1 MPEVR
6 KRADR
11 PRASDLG
18 HPTSGIRPPFPLR
31 MVAWELT
38 RNCNLNCL
46 HCRARSDAG
55 PHENELSLDECKKI
69 IDDLLA
75 FSSPTVILTGG
86 EPLLRSDIFEIIE
99 YGKARGLRMVIAIN
113 GTLLDFEKAESLK
126 QAGILRVSMS
136 LDGKDSASHD
146 GFRRVE
152 GSFDSVMKAATIFR
166 EVDLPFQIN
175 TTVTR
180 LNLEQ
185 LDEIYRLVRKIG
197 AVAWHVFLL
206 VPVGRG
212 EGLKGE
218 ELNAAMYEE
227 VLEWLYSVEKEG
239 LLEIKVTCAPHYYR
253 IVKQKGETPKSAGC
267 LAGKSFLFI
276 SNQGIAQPCG
286 YLEAPAGDVRKEG
299 VEHVWRNSPVFQSIR
314 DLKGYKGKCG
324 SCSFLKICGGCR
336 ARALQLK
343 GDMLEEEPYCEYKSV
358 SSKPYTDRGAHQK
371 TSLSG

>member
-1 MPEVR
+1 
-6 KRADR
+6 
-11 PRASDLG
+11 
-18 HPTSGIRPPFPLR
+18 

-46 HCRARSDAG
+46 HCRARSDSG
-55 PHENELSLDECKKI
+55 PFKNELSLAECKNV
-69 IDDLLA
+69 IDQLLT

-86 EPLLRSDIFEIIE
+86 EPLLRPDMFEIIE
-99 YGKARGLRMVIAIN
+99 YGKAKGLRMVIAIN
-113 GTLLDFEKAESLK
+113 GTLLDAEKAARLK
-126 QAGILRVSMS
+126 EGGILRVSMS

-152 GSFDSVMKAATIFR
+152 GSFDWVIKAAGILSNIA
-166 EVDLPFQIN
+166 LPFQIN

-180 LNLEQ
+180 LNLGQ
-185 LDEIYRLVRKIG
+185 LDEIYRLVRTIG

-218 ELNAAMYEE
+218 ELNAGMYEE

-286 YLEAPAGDVRKEG
+286 YLEVAAGDVRKETI
-299 VEHVWRNSPVFQSIR
+299 ERVWNESPVFQAIR
-314 DLKGYKGKCG
+314 DLKGYKGKCR
-324 SCSFLKICGGCR
+324 SCSYLKICGGCR

-343 GDMLEEEPYCEYKSV
+343 GDMLEEEPYCSYG
-358 SSKPYTDRGAHQK
+358 TGRA
-371 TSLSG
+371 